1 MSRIHYQKCPLCG
14 SEKIGKKLAAR
25 DYTVSQET
33 FDIWECGTCTGRFT
47 QDVPDVAE
55 IGRYYQSAEYISHS
69 ETREGLINRMYHSV
83 RKITMRS
90 KQNWVKTAAGVKTG
104 ALLDIGSGTGA
115 FLAHMKQL
123 GWQVTGLE
131 PDATARENALK
142 HHKVESSSIE
152 DLFKLEPGRFDC
164 ITMWH
169 VLEHVHDLHNYL
181 EQIRTL
187 LKPGGALLVAVPNYK
202 STDARIYGSEW
213 AAYDV
218 PRHLYHFSPVAMDML
233 MQQHRLDIVTKH
245 PMVFDA
251 FYVSLLSQKYKT
263 GKSGLLA
270 GGFKGLRSYWK
281 AWRHVD
287 KCSSIVYECKVAK

>member
-1 MSRIHYQKCPLCG
+1 MSRIHYQQCPLCG
-14 SEKIGKKLAAR
+14 SDRIGNQLTAR

-33 FDIWECGTCTGRFT
+33 FDIWECATCTGRFT
-47 QDVPDVAE
+47 QDVPAVAE
-55 IGRYYQSAEYISHS
+55 IGRYYQSAEYISHT

-90 KQNWVKTAAGVKTG
+90 KQNWVKTAAGVKQG
-104 ALLDIGSGTGA
+104 KLLDIGSGTGA
-115 FLAHMKQL
+115 FLSHMKQL
-123 GWQVTGLE
+123 GWEVTGLE
-131 PDATARENALK
+131 PDATARENAYK
-142 HHKVESSSIE
+142 HYKIESSSVE
-152 DLFKLEPGRFDC
+152 DLFRLQPAQFDC

-169 VLEHVHDLHNYL
+169 VLEHVHDLHAYL
-181 EQIRTL
+181 DQIRTL
-187 LKPGGALLVAVPNYK
+187 LKPGGALLVAVPNYT
-202 STDARIYGSEW
+202 STDARIYGAQW

-218 PRHLYHFSPVAMDML
+218 PRHLYHFSPVSMDML
-233 MQQHRLDIVTKH
+233 MRQHGFNIAAKH

-251 FYVSLLSQKYKT
+251 FYVSLLSEKYKT

-287 KCSSIVYECKVAK
+287 KCSSIVYECKLL

>member
-1 MSRIHYQKCPLCG
+1 MSSIHYQQCPLCG
-14 SEKIGKKLAAR
+14 SEKISKKLTAK
-25 DYTVSQET
+25 DHTVSHET
-33 FDIWECGTCTGRFT
+33 FDIWECATCSGRFT
-47 QDVPDVAE
+47 QDVPALND

-69 ETREGLINRMYHSV
+69 ETREGLINRLYHSV

-104 ALLDIGSGTGA
+104 KLLDIGSGTGA

-123 GWQVTGLE
+123 GWDVTGLE

-142 HHKVESSSIE
+142 HHKIESRSIE
-152 DLFKLEPGRFDC
+152 DLFQLEPAQYDC

-169 VLEHVHDLHNYL
+169 VLEHVHDLHGYL
-181 EQIRTL
+181 DQIHTL

-202 STDARIYGSEW
+202 STDARIYGSHW

-233 MQQHRLDIVTKH
+233 MQQHRFNIVTKH

-251 FYVSLLSQKYKT
+251 FYVSLLSEKYKT

-270 GGFKGLRSYWK
+270 GGFRGLRSYWK

-287 KCSSIVYECKVAK
+287 KCSSIVYECKLS